1 MDAGFSPQANQ
12 VKIKNNKIKYLVCG
26 TGVASKI
33 VVKAPALGIRRPG
46 RKYMATYKGN
56 VSRIKSSL
64 EIYWRNVR
72 IYWLRRQLFA
82 LERRRQAE
90 GARR

>member
-1 MDAGFSPQANQ
+1 
-12 VKIKNNKIKYLVCG
+12 
-26 TGVASKI
+26 
-33 VVKAPALGIRRPG
+33 
-46 RKYMATYKGN
+46 MATYKGN